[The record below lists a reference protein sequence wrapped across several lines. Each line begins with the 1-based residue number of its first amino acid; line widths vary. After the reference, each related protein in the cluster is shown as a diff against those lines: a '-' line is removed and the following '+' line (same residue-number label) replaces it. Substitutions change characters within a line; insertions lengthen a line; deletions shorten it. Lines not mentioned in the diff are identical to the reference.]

1 MIFEIAVSQILTL
14 GKEVISEKL
23 FEPGMKPFKNLLSL
37 KKERKSNGISK
48 IKIEPKEN
56 AMTKNTKNKV
66 LKLKPIINAKEI
78 IILII
83 EFLELVKT
91 AANAIAMLKIK

>member
-1 MIFEIAVSQILTL
+1 
-14 GKEVISEKL
+14 
-23 FEPGMKPFKNLLSL
+23 MKPFKNLLSL
-37 KKERKSNGISK
+37 TIDRKSNGISK
-48 IKIEPKEN
+48 IKIEQREN
-56 AMTKNTKNKV
+56 TMTKNTKNKV